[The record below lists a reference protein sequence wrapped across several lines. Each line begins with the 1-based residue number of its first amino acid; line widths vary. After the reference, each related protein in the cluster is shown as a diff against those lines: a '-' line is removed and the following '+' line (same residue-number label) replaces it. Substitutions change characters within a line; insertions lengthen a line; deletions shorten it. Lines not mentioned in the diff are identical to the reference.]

1 MQTRR
6 KRSRRLPETEMS
18 TRKQTAR
25 LTGIL
30 YIAMSLPAAIS
41 LTYFPSR
48 FLVPSDPAATAAK
61 ITAAKDLYRLLVFA
75 DVLSG
80 VLALCLAVT
89 AYKLFKDVN
98 RTYARL
104 VVLCLIVQASMQF
117 AVVMT
122 QLAPLVLLNGGKY
135 WSAFTQNQLEALVQ
149 GFLVLRGQGI
159 GVLSIYWGLWLLP
172 LGLLT
177 YRSGFIPR
185 IIGIFLLIAGSAYVL
200 SALSFL
206 LLPAYYRTIFWAAAP
221 IYGLG
226 ELSFINYLIFKGVRS
241 EQLEVAA

>member
-1 MQTRR
+1 
-6 KRSRRLPETEMS
+6 MS

-30 YIAMSLPAAIS
+30 YVAMSLPAAIS

-48 FLVPSDPAATAAK
+48 FFVPSDPAATSAK
-61 ITAAKDLYRLLVFA
+61 IIAATDLYRLLVLA

-80 VLALCLAVT
+80 FLALCLAVT
-89 AYKLFKDVN
+89 VYKLFQDVD

-104 VVLCLIVQASMQF
+104 VVLCLTVQTAMLF
-117 AVVMT
+117 AVVMA

-135 WSAFTQNQLEALVQ
+135 WSAFNQNQLEALVQ
-149 GFLVLRGQGI
+149 GFLVLRAQGI
-159 GVLSIYWGLWLLP
+159 GAVSIYWGLWLLP

-177 YRSGFIPR
+177 WKSGFIPR
-185 IIGIFLLIAGSAYVL
+185 IIGIFVFIAGCTYVF
-200 SALSFL
+200 SALSFFV
-206 LLPAYYRTIFWAAAP
+206 LPAYYRTIFWVAAP

-226 ELSFINYLIFKGVRS
+226 ELSFINYLIIKGVRS
-241 EQLEVAA
+241 EPLEAAV